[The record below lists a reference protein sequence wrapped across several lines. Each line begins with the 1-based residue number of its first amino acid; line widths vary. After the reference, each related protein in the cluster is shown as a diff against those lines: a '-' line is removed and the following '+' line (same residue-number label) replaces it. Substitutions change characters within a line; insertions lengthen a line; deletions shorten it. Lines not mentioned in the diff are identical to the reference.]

1 MAQLRQMVHTRA
13 NLMKQLYFI
22 RHGVSE
28 MNKLKRWSGHI
39 DTPLAPEGHEQAKKA
54 GLQATEQ
61 GLRFDIIISSPLQR
75 AHHTA
80 QHIATHTGYP
90 HEKIVV
96 HDLFKERHFGSL
108 EGMPAFTLGTTKY
121 LLDEAAIDSQDNA
134 ESLKDLQKRADK
146 AYAYLQNL
154 DNDVILVVAHGAFG
168 RALYR
173 SVHNLPLTKRNIR
186 YKNAEIV
193 RFL

>member
-1 MAQLRQMVHTRA
+1 M
-13 NLMKQLYFI
+13 NQLYFM

-54 GLQATEQ
+54 GLQAKGQ
-61 GLRFDIIISSPLQR
+61 GLYFDVIVSSPLQR

-80 QHIATHTGYP
+80 QHIATHIDYP
-90 HEKIVV
+90 HEKIIV
-96 HDLFKERHFGSL
+96 HDLFKERYFGSL
-108 EGMPAFTLGTTKY
+108 EGTPAFTLGTAKY
-121 LLDEAAIDSQDNA
+121 LLDESAIDSQGDA
-134 ESLKDLQKRADK
+134 ESLESLQKRADK
-146 AYAYLQNL
+146 AFLYLQSL
-154 DNDVILVVAHGAFG
+154 DNDAILVVAHGAFG

-193 RFL
+193 RFI